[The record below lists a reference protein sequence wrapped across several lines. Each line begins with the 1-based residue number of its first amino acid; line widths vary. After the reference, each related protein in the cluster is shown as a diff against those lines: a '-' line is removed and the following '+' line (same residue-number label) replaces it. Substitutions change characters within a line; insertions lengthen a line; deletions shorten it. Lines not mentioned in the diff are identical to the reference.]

1 MSKNLELESKTLIT
15 PTIYQNI
22 VTTFTKENEF
32 WQSNYYFD
40 DTNSTLKA
48 AKISLRIRL
57 YDDHAEQTMKI
68 PTPKK
73 SNFHSSVE
81 LTDALTLSEAE
92 SFLKKV
98 QTGDNANFNGSIGQY
113 LKQHFPD
120 INLRLF
126 TYSKTKRCLLN
137 GPQNCE
143 LTLDETHY
151 PDGYFDFELEIEND
165 DAALIQAV
173 LQKLKH
179 NFNFEQIP
187 ENKHESKIAR
197 ASKHKI

>member
-22 VTTFTKENEF
+22 VTTFAKENEF

-179 NFNFEQIP
+179 DFNFEKIP
-187 ENKHESKIAR
+187 EKKHESKIAR